1 MKKQFVFFRGVL
13 NKKFNYLKFIFP
25 IMLFFFTISIHSN
38 AQSAYGSYFNYNCND
53 TYEPIGGSSVSSI
66 NSNGLTLFNKKI
78 IINGNF
84 IVDKNLTLYNC
95 KVQMGPNAT
104 IDVKSNVRFTAIQT
118 VFASCNSTWNA
129 ILLRINAGIQFNT
142 CLFRDANAAAI
153 VFTPGYKPLTGL
165 TNVIVN
171 CVFANDRIGISSDA
185 GAGSSSINNLSPM
198 KFTGNKFLKSEEPLP
213 TGVPRVK
220 MERGMSLI
228 KTTGVIGTA
237 GTPNL
242 FNSAQS
248 GSKHGIFVSRSTV
261 TVTNCE
267 FKAYQQGAE
276 VDLTTMYGIYAI
288 ESNLT
293 VDNSSGKC
301 IFRENTRGGILSEK
315 TKTLV
320 VKKADF
326 YDAPDGGVQ
335 LWAIR
340 CINNDMPANITI
352 EENFVDYYEKKSS
365 GIEIHRPATSDPT
378 APNISVKRNKIY
390 LDGGGGQSDGI
401 FVTPGTGIPENKMY
415 IEGNEVHIRGV
426 VTFACGIRVYGK
438 TKAKGYKILNN
449 KVLYETPYVIT
460 NGGNPIYTSWGIALI
475 DANSGETV
483 DSPFAHEING
493 NTVDVSTYSAFPSNS
508 LNENVYSMAQCGI
521 HLESSPHTTV
531 KGNTVT
537 NAYRDFHIWKNN
549 SDCDFRCN
557 TMNFANYGLSC
568 DDTDID
574 MSDQTQKGNLWAS
587 TSYAHLGAVAWKRDG
602 PGLTSPLLTY
612 PNFRFFVNPNIIDH
626 KPDTWL
632 PVDWFVDDTQEF
644 PGCGGNIINEPPIRY
659 FTPSQTNILYGIPN
673 NGFTSVRNWDERRE
687 MNTSILSIPAISSQ
701 SLDAVNWK
709 NSQLNS
715 SAYKFSSIE
724 NDLAAATVMPL
735 STETILRQV
744 VNIEAYHFN
753 QLVSISQ
760 IIENGSTDSVALGIQ
775 LQVHVDSLQSLQEQY
790 QNIVY
795 TYEQQ
800 KMIALSLVKTNIN
813 TLPDTASF
821 EFARK
826 KWLKYKIKKL
836 MGDSLAQADIN
847 DLIAIANSCILDL
860 GATITDAARSI
871 PYEQGAVYWSDENL
885 GYENCPLGDERQS
898 NVQDTKAQKI
908 QITPNPAN
916 QQLEVRAKDKEAQIN
931 QWEIVDMLGRSYGRV
946 SCHSNTITIPISDL
960 PSGNYTIRG
969 IYSNG
974 TPFASRFIIVH

>member
-1 MKKQFVFFRGVL
+1 
-13 NKKFNYLKFIFP
+13 
-25 IMLFFFTISIHSN
+25 MLFFFTISIHSN

-78 IINGNF
+78 IINGSF
-84 IVDKNLTLYNC
+84 FVDKNLTLYNC
-95 KVQMGPNAT
+95 KVQMGPDAT
-104 IDVKSNVRFTAIQT
+104 IVTQGGVRFTAIQT

-129 ILLRINAGIQFNT
+129 IIIEKNAGIQFNT
-142 CLFRDANAAAI
+142 CLFRDAKVAI
-153 VFTPGYKPLTGL
+153 QFKTGYSPPAGFT
-165 TNVIVN
+165 NIIVK
-171 CVFANDRIGISSDA
+171 CVFVNDKTGILSSA
-185 GAGSSSINNLSPM
+185 ALGGTNNLSPM

-213 TGVPRVK
+213 TGVPRVT
-220 MERGMSLI
+220 MEIGMRLT
-228 KTTGVIGTA
+228 KTTGKIGSA
-237 GTPNL
+237 GTPNI
-242 FNSAQS
+242 FENSQYVTGQP
-248 GSKHGIFVSRSTV
+248 GSRNAMWIANSTITVS
-261 TVTNCE
+261 NCE
-267 FKAYQQGAE
+267 FKEFSDGAE
-276 VDLTTMYGIYAI
+276 IDATSMYGIYAI

-301 IFRENTRGGILSEK
+301 IFRENSRGGILSEK
-315 TKTLV
+315 TKTMV
-320 VKKADF
+320 VKGAEF
-326 YDAPDGGVQ
+326 YDAPDGGQ
-335 LWAIR
+335 RWAIR
-340 CINNDMPANITI
+340 CINNDMPANITV
-352 EENFVDYYEKKSS
+352 EDNFVDYIRKGKSS
-365 GIEIHRPATSDPT
+365 GIYIERPITSDPT
-378 APNISVKRNKIY
+378 APNISVKGNKIY
-390 LDGGGGQSDGI
+390 FDGSGGQSDGI
-401 FVTPGTGIPENKMY
+401 FVSPGTGVPENKMY

-426 VTFACGIRVYGK
+426 VDFACGILVYGK

-449 KVLYETPYVIT
+449 KVYYESPYVSP
-460 NGGNPIYTSWGIALI
+460 NLNSPERTSWGIALV
-475 DANSGETV
+475 DANTGEPV
-483 DSPFAHEING
+483 GSEFAHEITG
-493 NTVDVSTYSAFPSNS
+493 NTVDVSTYSAFSQNT
-508 LNENVYSMAQCGI
+508 LNQYNVYSMAQCGI

-568 DDTDID
+568 QDEAVD
-574 MSDQTQKGNLWAS
+574 MWDQLQKGNLWAS
-587 TSYAHLGAVAWKRDG
+587 SSYSHLGAAAWKRDATG
-602 PGLTSPLLTY
+602 FSTTLPSISTF
-612 PNFRFFVNPNIIDH
+612 NFFVNPNIIDH

-632 PVDWFVDDTQEF
+632 PVDWFVDNTQDF

-701 SLDAVNWK
+701 SLDALNWK

-715 SAYKFSSIE
+715 SPYKFSLIE

-735 STETILRQV
+735 SLETTLRQV
-744 VNIEAYHFN
+744 MNKEAYHFN

-760 IIENGSTDSVALGIQ
+760 IIENGSPDSIALGIQ
-775 LQVHVDSLQSLQEQY
+775 LQVHADSLQSLQEQY
-790 QNIVY
+790 QNIGY
-795 TYEQQ
+795 AYEQQ
-800 KMIALSLVKTNIN
+800 KMIALGLVKTNIN

-826 KWLKYKIKKL
+826 KWLKYKMKKL
-836 MGDSLAQADIN
+836 MGDAITQSDID
-847 DLIAIANSCILDL
+847 DLIAMANSCILDL
-860 GATITDAARSI
+860 GATITDAARVI
-871 PYEQGAVYWSDENL
+871 PYEQGAAYWSDEKL
-885 GYENCPLGDERQS
+885 GYKNCPLKGERQS
-898 NVQDTKAQKI
+898 NVYDAKVQGI
-908 QITPNPAN
+908 QIAPNPAD
-916 QQLEVRAKDKEAQIN
+916 QQLEVRAKDNETQIS
-931 QWEIVDMLGRSYGRV
+931 QWEIMDMLGRSYGRV

>member
-1 MKKQFVFFRGVL
+1 
-13 NKKFNYLKFIFP
+13 
-25 IMLFFFTISIHSN
+25 MLFFFTISIHSN

-78 IINGNF
+78 IINGSF
-84 IVDKNLTLYNC
+84 FVDKNLTLYNC
-95 KVQMGPNAT
+95 KVQMGPDAT
-104 IDVKSNVRFTAIQT
+104 IVTQGGVRFTAIQT

-129 ILLRINAGIQFNT
+129 IIIEKNAGIQFNT
-142 CLFRDANAAAI
+142 CLFRDAKVAI
-153 VFTPGYKPLTGL
+153 QFKTGYSPPAGFT
-165 TNVIVN
+165 NIIVK
-171 CVFANDRIGISSDA
+171 CVFVNDKTGILSSA
-185 GAGSSSINNLSPM
+185 ALGGTNNLSPM

-213 TGVPRVK
+213 TAVPRVT
-220 MERGMSLI
+220 MEIGMRLT
-228 KTTGVIGTA
+228 KTTGKIGSA
-237 GTPNL
+237 GTPNI
-242 FNSAQS
+242 FENSQYVTGQP
-248 GSKHGIFVSRSTV
+248 GSQNAMRITSSTITVS
-261 TVTNCE
+261 NCE
-267 FKAYQQGAE
+267 FKGFNDGAQI
-276 VDLTTMYGIYAI
+276 DATSNYGIYAL

-301 IFRENTRGGILSEK
+301 IFRENYRGGILSEK

-320 VKKADF
+320 VKGAEF
-326 YDAPDGGVQ
+326 YDAPDDGLQ

-352 EENFVDYYEKKSS
+352 EDNFVDYKRKGKSS
-365 GIEIHRPATSDPT
+365 GIEIDRPSTSDPT
-378 APNISVKRNKIY
+378 VPNISVKGNIIF
-390 LDGGGGQSDGI
+390 LQGDITFSDGI
-401 FVTPGTGIPENKMY
+401 FVKSLGGAENKMI
-415 IEGNEVHIRGV
+415 IEDNDIHYAGRVSDGS
-426 VTFACGIRVYGK
+426 GIRVYGK
-438 TKAKGYKILNN
+438 LKAKGYKILNN
-449 KVLYETPYVIT
+449 KVSYETPYVIT
-460 NGGNPIYTSWGIALI
+460 NGSNSIYASWGIALI
-475 DANSGETV
+475 GANSGETV

-493 NTVDVSTYSAFPSNS
+493 NIVDVTTYSPFSHNS
-508 LNENVYSMAQCGI
+508 LNANVYSMAQCGI
-521 HLESSPHTTV
+521 HLESSPHTRV
-531 KGNTVT
+531 KGNTVS

-549 SDCDFRCN
+549 TGCDFRCN

-587 TSYAHLGAVAWKRDG
+587 SYAHLGAVAWKRDG
-602 PGLTSPLLTY
+602 PLSTSPLSSLSTFKFY
-612 PNFRFFVNPNIIDH
+612 VNPNILDH

-632 PVDWFVDDTQEF
+632 PVDWFQDNFDNF

-659 FTPSQTNILYGIPN
+659 FTPNQTNILYGIPN

-735 STETILRQV
+735 SLETTLRQV
-744 VNIEAYHFN
+744 MNKEAYHFN

-760 IIENGSTDSVALGIQ
+760 LIENGSTDSVALGIQ
-775 LQVHVDSLQSLQEQY
+775 LQVHADSLQSLQEQY
-790 QNIVY
+790 QNIGY
-795 TYEQQ
+795 AYEQQ
-800 KMIALSLVKTNIN
+800 KMIALGLVKTNIN

-826 KWLKYKIKKL
+826 RWLKYQTKKL
-836 MGDSLAQADIN
+836 MGDAINQADID
-847 DLIAIANSCILDL
+847 DLIAMANSCILDL
-860 GATITDAARSI
+860 GATITDAARAI
-871 PYEQGAVYWSDENL
+871 PYEQGAIYWSDENL
-885 GYENCPLGDERQS
+885 GYKNCPLSGERES
-898 NVQDTKAQKI
+898 NVQDTKVQEI
-908 QITPNPAN
+908 QIAPNPAD
-916 QQLEVRAKDKEAQIN
+916 QQLEVRAKDNETQIS
-931 QWEIVDMLGRSYGRV
+931 QWEIMDMLGRSYGRV